1 MRNQKGKEVSR
12 IILKGLLT
20 AGVIAIAATSPYFV
34 PMIMP
39 KILRYA
45 KYKLKKRD
53 DKKRFQRSFSYLK
66 NQGMVKFEYKGKQLY
81 ISLTKEGQQKV
92 RDYNIDDLRI
102 KKPKEWDKKWRIL
115 IFDVKEK
122 NKTKREALRGKIK
135 ELGLFQLQKSVWI
148 YPYDFKREL
157 EFLRN
162 FFYFTKNEMQI
173 IVATEI
179 ENDQEARNFFN
190 VN

>member
-1 MRNQKGKEVSR
+1 MRNQKGKEISR
-12 IILKGLLT
+12 VILKGLLT
-20 AGVIAIAATSPYFV
+20 AGAIAIAATTPYFV

-39 KILRYA
+39 KILRYTR
-45 KYKLKKRD
+45 YKLKKHI

-66 NQGMVKFEYKGKQLY
+66 NQGMINFEYRGKQLY
-81 ISLTKEGQQKV
+81 ISLTKEGKQKIKK
-92 RDYNIDDLRI
+92 YNVDDLRI

-122 NKTKREALRGKIK
+122 NKIKREALRGKIK

-148 YPYDFKREL
+148 YPYDFKKEL
-157 EFLRN
+157 DFLRN
-162 FFYFTKNEMQI
+162 FFSLTKNEMQI

-179 ENDQEARNFFN
+179 ENYQEAENFFELN
-190 VN
+190 